1 MGELRRR
8 GTSARRGDG
17 GGTALGFEGGREW
30 EDEGAEVTGGTYR
43 AAAASWRARPGWK
56 AGAIR
61 GRDHGSAVARAR
73 RGVDEA
79 DQRARLVSEGRTTRS
94 AGVLGRARECGRECA
109 WELCWAERG
118 SGEAGRAQVA
128 GLCGMGRCGAW
139 AKLGRVALGIAG
151 LTGFGFLSTSI
162 SISLFYS

>member
-61 GRDHGSAVARAR
+61 GRDHGSAIARAW

-94 AGVLGRARECGRECA
+94 AGVLGRAREWGGVRRWGQCSGSWAVEVGRA
-109 WELCWAERG
+109 VKR
-118 SGEAGRAQVA
+118 SGHALGPSGQSGAGR
-128 GLCGMGRCGAW
+128 G
-139 AKLGRVALGIAG
+139 
-151 LTGFGFLSTSI
+151 
-162 SISLFYS
+162 

>member
-1 MGELRRR
+1 VGELRQR

-30 EDEGAEVTGGTYR
+30 EGEGAEVTGGTYR

-94 AGVLGRARECGRECA
+94 AGVLGCARE
-109 WELCWAERG
+109 WRG
-118 SGEAGRAQVA
+118 SGPCAGSERAEWGVSGSWAA
-128 GLCGMGRCGAW
+128 GKGEGGLGRCW
-139 AKLGRVALGIAG
+139 VDLGRVLGLG
-151 LTGFGFLSTSI
+151 YGFLFYFFFFSI
-162 SISLFYS
+162 SNSNKV

>member
-61 GRDHGSAVARAR
+61 GRDHDSAIARAR

-79 DQRARLVSEGRTTRS
+79 DEVGS
-94 AGVLGRARECGRECA
+94 LGQGETGERER
-109 WELCWAERG
+109 
-118 SGEAGRAQVA
+118 AGRWGQARREGDA
-128 GLCGMGRCGAW
+128 DCGA
-139 AKLGRVALGIAG
+139 
-151 LTGFGFLSTSI
+151 
-162 SISLFYS
+162 

>member
-79 DQRARLVSEGRTTRS
+79 DQR
-94 AGVLGRARECGRECA
+94 GRAVSG
-109 WELCWAERG
+109 G
-118 SGEAGRAQVA
+118 SGRWQVGRGAGAGRRARSWVW
-128 GLCGMGRCGAW
+128 AW
-139 AKLGRVALGIAG
+139 
-151 LTGFGFLSTSI
+151 
-162 SISLFYS
+162 